1 MLLLHQDCLPHT
13 LYLEK
18 LQSEGKV
25 CSKCNK
31 ELTGKMLKRDRSP
44 PSALIRRLEL
54 TNAPLPNS
62 TIIYK
67 NSNDSKMAKLKR
79 GLSTEDQEIC
89 NRLQKLIR
97 GSSVQKEDDMI
108 REAQDKIRLDGLMS
122 DPDEEI
128 MSRLAKLRGNC
139 TEDSNIIKGAA
150 DNTEY
155 SNIIK
160 AATVEMECDTKE
172 SIDEIMK
179 KTEKDAREGLKD
191 IATDKELSK
200 KIKDIHLSKET
211 TSSPMDDIEQQ
222 NEENESKKVLQQILD
237 EVAIE
242 EKLGQIEELPTPDGD
257 PITIMNKYTQRQIQ
271 KQINEEESE
280 CPWCVS
286 FVMRMLVLDVL
297 GVSLIFIVPDVS
309 KNVTMTLMLMITK
322 LQSLQLENS

>member
-1 MLLLHQDCLPHT
+1 MT
-13 LYLEK
+13 LK
-18 LQSEGKV
+18 WQS
-25 CSKCNK
+25 SKEVFPQRIKKFAIAFKSCMRI
-31 ELTGKMLKRDRSP
+31 EYPLKKKPAP
-44 PSALIRRLEL
+44 PREDEIAERL
-54 TNAPLPNS
+54 
-62 TIIYK
+62 
-67 NSNDSKMAKLKR
+67 AKLR
-79 GLSTEDQEIC
+79 GRTNNPVHDNFQQADT
-89 NRLQKLIR
+89 R
-97 GSSVQKEDDMI
+97 SSVQKEDDMI

-179 KTEKDAREGLKD
+179 KTEKDAREGVKD

-280 CPWCVS
+280 CPWCVICNEDAS
-286 FVMRMLVLDVL
+286 IRCIGCESDLYCPRCFKECHDD
-297 GVSLIFIVPDVS
+297 FDAHDH
-309 KNVTMTLMLMITK
+309 KTTK
-322 LQSLQLENS
+322 FAVGK